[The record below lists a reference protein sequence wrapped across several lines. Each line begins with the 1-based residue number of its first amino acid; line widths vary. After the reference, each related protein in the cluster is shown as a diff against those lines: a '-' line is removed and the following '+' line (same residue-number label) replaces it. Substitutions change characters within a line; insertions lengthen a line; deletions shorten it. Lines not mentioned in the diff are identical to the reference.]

1 MLTCLDDQLDNV
13 FKALGDPI
21 RRRILDR
28 LAKRP
33 GQSLFEICASSFAE
47 DGRSLSRQ
55 TISQHLDMLER
66 AGLVQTHWSG
76 RTKMHT
82 FDNAPLRKAAA
93 AWLNKHLKKGVRH
106 EDLCHER
113 LGRRSGQSPEFLHG

>member
-1 MLTCLDDQLDNV
+1 MDDDQLDNV

-33 GQSLFEICASSFAE
+33 GQSLFEICVSSVAE

-66 AGLVQTHWSG
+66 AGLVQTHWRG

-82 FDNAPLRKAAA
+82 FDNAPLRKAAD
-93 AWLNKHLKKGVRH
+93 AWLNRHLRKGNAT
-106 EDLCHER
+106 
-113 LGRRSGQSPEFLHG
+113 

>member
-1 MLTCLDDQLDNV
+1 MLIGMDDDQLDNV
-13 FKALGDPI
+13 FKAVGDPI

-33 GQSLFEICASSFAE
+33 GQSLFEICVASVAE

-76 RTKMHT
+76 RTKLHT
-82 FDNAPLRKAAA
+82 FDNAPLRKAAD
-93 AWLNKHLKKGVRH
+93 AWLNKHLKKGNTT
-106 EDLCHER
+106 
-113 LGRRSGQSPEFLHG
+113 

>member
-1 MLTCLDDQLDNV
+1 MLIWVDDDQLDNV
-13 FKALGDPI
+13 FKALGDPV

-33 GQSLFEICASSFAE
+33 GQSLFEICASSVAE

-55 TISQHLDMLER
+55 TISQHLDLLER

-76 RTKMHT
+76 RTNMHS
-82 FDNAPLRKAAA
+82 FDTAPLRKAAD
-93 AWLNKHLKKGVRH
+93 AWLNKHLKKG
-106 EDLCHER
+106 
-113 LGRRSGQSPEFLHG
+113 SGT

>member
-1 MLTCLDDQLDNV
+1 MGDDELDNV

-33 GQSLFEICASSFAE
+33 GQSLFEICVAAVTE

-76 RTKMHT
+76 RTKLHT
-82 FDNAPLRKAAA
+82 YDNGPLRKAAA
-93 AWLNKHLKKGVRH
+93 AWLNKHVRKG
-106 EDLCHER
+106 
-113 LGRRSGQSPEFLHG
+113 SAS

>member
-1 MLTCLDDQLDNV
+1 MFIYVDDDQLDNV

-28 LAKRP
+28 LAKRQ
-33 GQSLFEICASSFAE
+33 GQSLFEICAATFAE

-66 AGLVQTHWSG
+66 AGLVRTHWSG

-82 FDNAPLRKAAA
+82 FDNAPLRRAAA
-93 AWLNKHLKKGVRH
+93 VWFNKHLKKG
-106 EDLCHER
+106 
-113 LGRRSGQSPEFLHG
+113 STT

>member
-1 MLTCLDDQLDNV
+1 MDDDQLDNV

-33 GQSLFEICASSFAE
+33 GQSLFEICVSSVAE

-66 AGLVQTHWSG
+66 AGLIETHWSG
-76 RTKMHT
+76 RTKMHS
-82 FDNAPLRKAAA
+82 FNNGPLREAAD
-93 AWLNKHLKKGVRH
+93 AWFNKHLKKRNAT
-106 EDLCHER
+106 
-113 LGRRSGQSPEFLHG
+113 

>member
-1 MLTCLDDQLDNV
+1 MDDDELDNV

-21 RRRILDR
+21 RRGILDR

-33 GQSLFEICASSFAE
+33 GQSLFEICVAAVTE

-66 AGLVQTHWSG
+66 AGLVRTHWSG
-76 RTKMHT
+76 RTKLHT
-82 FDNAPLRKAAA
+82 YDSTPLRKGAST
-93 AWLNKHLKKGVRH
+93 WLSKHLKKGTT
-106 EDLCHER
+106 
-113 LGRRSGQSPEFLHG
+113 P